1 MAPADTP
8 ACCARASR
16 LSRARWRSR
25 RSASPIESGPRPRSA
40 TGAGAGFVTVSR
52 MSWAISEVSAFAAGN
67 LNPCDFGA
75 DAHDIAG
82 DPTDRQ
88 DVDHAPW
95 QDTRPASA
103 YGRWRGPSRRSNSVL
118 GTLRGRYGRRSS
130 PE

>member
-16 LSRARWRSR
+16 LSRARCRSR
-25 RSASPIESGPRPRSA
+25 RIASPIESGPRPRSA
-40 TGAGAGFVTVSR
+40 TGAEAGFVTGSR

-82 DPTDRQ
+82 NLTDRQ
-88 DVDHAPW
+88 DVDHAGW
-95 QDTRPASA
+95 H
-103 YGRWRGPSRRSNSVL
+103 GRWRGRTAGEGEESGAAGP
-118 GTLRGRYGRRSS
+118 T
-130 PE
+130 

>member
-25 RSASPIESGPRPRSA
+25 RIASPIESGPRPRSA
-40 TGAGAGFVTVSR
+40 TGAEAGFVTVSR

-75 DAHDIAG
+75 DAHDFAG

-88 DVDHAPW
+88 DVDHGGW
-95 QDTRPASA
+95 HGTR
-103 YGRWRGPSRRSNSVL
+103 
-118 GTLRGRYGRRSS
+118 RGRTA
-130 PE
+130 